1 MFGNNNMQQMMK
13 QVKQMQAN
21 MEAEQAAIAATDYT
35 GTAPR
40 GVVLATFSG
49 DKVLKDLQI
58 NAELIDPNDP
68 ESLSDMIIVAVND
81 GLKKVEDDQT
91 KRLSQFAPNLPFS

>member
-35 GTAPR
+35 GVAPQDA
-40 GVVLATFSG
+40 VVATFSG
-49 DKVLKDLQI
+49 DRVLKDLQI
-58 NAELIDPNDP
+58 KPELIDADDP
-68 ESLSDMIIVAVND
+68 DSLQDMIIVAVND
-81 GLKKVEDDQT
+81 GLKKVEEDQT
-91 KRLSQFAPNLPFS
+91 KRLSQYAPNLPF